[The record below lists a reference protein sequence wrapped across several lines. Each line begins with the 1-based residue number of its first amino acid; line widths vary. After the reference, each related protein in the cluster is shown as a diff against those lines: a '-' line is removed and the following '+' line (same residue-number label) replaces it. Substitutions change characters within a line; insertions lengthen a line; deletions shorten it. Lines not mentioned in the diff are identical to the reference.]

1 MNVNKK
7 NILEF
12 SKKLLNIEQPPVLS
26 SITMDGNCFFQSVH
40 YAHTGKLDPYMYLR
54 QKIAK
59 TMTPPISGV
68 SYDEF
73 IHSVNLPYAELDVII
88 ATSKYYNK
96 PIVVISMNKYG
107 GVTMIRPKNIKI
119 NLNNVLFLICINTI
133 HYVPFH
139 SKKVKITEE
148 MRERL
153 RQIENNKISIGSIQD
168 EDDVY
173 VTSFLLNEL
182 DPAPLEITQI
192 KNSLSITRKHY
203 KKKNKTFRL

>member
-1 MNVNKK
+1 
-7 NILEF
+7 
-12 SKKLLNIEQPPVLS
+12 
-26 SITMDGNCFFQSVH
+26 
-40 YAHTGKLDPYMYLR
+40 
-54 QKIAK
+54 
-59 TMTPPISGV
+59 
-68 SYDEF
+68 
-73 IHSVNLPYAELDVII
+73 
-88 ATSKYYNK
+88 
-96 PIVVISMNKYG
+96 
-107 GVTMIRPKNIKI
+107 
-119 NLNNVLFLICINTI
+119 
-133 HYVPFH
+133 
-139 SKKVKITEE
+139 